1 MTFQQE
7 NEIVT
12 LARTSGRVAVDD
24 LASRYDVSPQTIRK
38 DLNELC
44 DRHLLS
50 RVHGGATIAS
60 GVENIAYEAMQA
72 AVVKSD
78 GGERCGN
85 GGTRFRQA
93 RLREA
98 SASKPLMTCR
108 KRIRRC
114 QNPGVAIP
122 SGSAWG
128 MPETAQAASGMEA
141 ARSNRR
147 GRTASQLARVVSRG
161 ETSHSHPALQ
171 STIQMI
177 TIDGSAPVEIEI

>member
-1 MTFQQE
+1 MIAGQPSIPEAAEHAFKPPVVEQPA
-7 NEIVT
+7 NVAHRSCVT
-12 LARTSGRVAVDD
+12 SNAGPHGEAQLYERWRRTLRGRQSGAD
-24 LASRYDVSPQTIRK
+24 LKPP
-38 DLNELC
+38 
-44 DRHLLS
+44 
-50 RVHGGATIAS
+50 
-60 GVENIAYEAMQA
+60 QA

-85 GGTRFRQA
+85 GGTRSRQA

-114 QNPGVAIP
+114 QNRGVAVP

-141 ARSNRR
+141 ARS
-147 GRTASQLARVVSRG
+147 
-161 ETSHSHPALQ
+161 
-171 STIQMI
+171 STRLLYG
-177 TIDGSAPVEIEI
+177 T